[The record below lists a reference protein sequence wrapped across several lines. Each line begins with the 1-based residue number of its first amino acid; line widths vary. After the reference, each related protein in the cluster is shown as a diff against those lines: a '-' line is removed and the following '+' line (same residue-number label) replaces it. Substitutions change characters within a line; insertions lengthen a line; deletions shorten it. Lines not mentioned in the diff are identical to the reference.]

1 MKFVVGEAA
10 AVVGKNLVV
19 SDAHV
24 GIELELQAKGI
35 EVSNYERE
43 AQRLNK
49 LLKQTKCTR
58 IVVLGDFKH
67 DFYGFKNREF
77 WVLKKFLRLL
87 HCKDILVVKGNHD
100 SELENFGDVKVV
112 DAKGLLLEAEGKKY
126 GLFHGHAFPS
136 REITENADVFLFG
149 NLHPL
154 VEISEGERFSY
165 TAPVWVVGKT
175 KANAKHGLKA
185 GRKWVLF
192 PAFGSLVGGVAVNKT
207 RDLGPF
213 LKKENAEL
221 QNAQV
226 FTIDGRKLG
235 TLENLR

>member
-10 AVVGKNLVV
+10 AVVGKNLVI

-49 LLKQTKCTR
+49 LLKQTKCNR

-87 HCKDILVVKGNHD
+87 NCKDILVIKGNHD
-100 SELENFGDVKVV
+100 SELESFGEVKVA

-136 REITENADVFLFG
+136 KEIIENAGVFLFG

-165 TAPVWVVGKT
+165 TTPVWMVGKT
-175 KANAKHGLKA
+175 RENKKIGLKK
-185 GRKWVLF
+185 GKKWVLF

-207 RDLGPF
+207 KNLGPF
-213 LKKENAEL
+213 LKKENVDLPDAKL
-221 QNAQV
+221 FTLAGQNL
-226 FTIDGRKLG
+226 GKLK
-235 TLENLR
+235 NLR